1 MQLEEA
7 LRVAEVDLTL
17 VALREAELLD
27 RADALADEHR
37 PAFGIERTVARED
50 DALDAEERD
59 AAGERRR
66 GAAEHGV
73 AVEQLEVLDRGALE
87 ALQYLGLVGSRYG
100 CGSGLCGACYV
111 LIDGRPMASCD
122 LPVSFAVGK
131 QITTVEGLA
140 AKGELHAVQR
150 ALIAEQA
157 AQCGYCMSGIAVS
170 AAALLAANKRPTEA
184 QVRAALDKH
193 LCRCGSHNR
202 VVKAVLRA
210 AHE

>member
-1 MQLEEA
+1 MNLTVNGTAQAVAAKPDTPLLYV
-7 LRVAEVDLTL
+7 LRND
-17 VALREAELLD
+17 
-27 RADALADEHR
+27 
-37 PAFGIERTVARED
+37 
-50 DALDAEERD
+50 
-59 AAGERRR
+59 
-66 GAAEHGV
+66 
-73 AVEQLEVLDRGALE
+73 
-87 ALQYLGLVGSRYG
+87 LGLVGSRYG
-100 CGSGLCGACYV
+100 CGSGQCGACYV

-122 LPVSFAVGK
+122 LPASFAVGK
-131 QITTVEGLA
+131 EITTVEGLGHD
-140 AKGELHAVQR
+140 GELHPVQQ

-170 AAALLAANKRPTEA
+170 AAALLSANERPTEA